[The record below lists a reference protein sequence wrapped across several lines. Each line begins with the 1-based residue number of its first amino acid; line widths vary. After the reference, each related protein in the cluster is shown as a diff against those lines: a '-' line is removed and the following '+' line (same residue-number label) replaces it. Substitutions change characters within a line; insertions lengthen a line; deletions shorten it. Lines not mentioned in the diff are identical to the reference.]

1 METISLSRK
10 FARWANEL
18 TYEDLPAPVISK
30 IKAFLLNGLTGAALG
45 YCGAI
50 GKEAV
55 ELTLEEEAKADGAS
69 ILASGSKATRYGAA
83 YANSELMHS
92 SELWDSYRMLT
103 HPGPVLIPAALACA
117 ELENRSGK
125 ELIVALAVGYEF
137 MCRLCDDFIPSTA
150 ARGFRPSPIYSTLGG
165 ALACAKLLD
174 LGEDGL
180 VSAIALA
187 SNFASGLNEGPRVG
201 GNEISIHEPQAARN
215 AVFAGIIAR
224 TGHIKGA
231 ESSLEGEAGF
241 YNAFTG
247 SFKGELS
254 YVFQGP
260 KEVDLK
266 TIAHDLGE
274 TYKLLSVM
282 FRIYPCAGFNQPV
295 IELMTELKKEHKFH
309 ADDIDEIEVTMNW
322 IETLYPS
329 PKFPRESW
337 TRPGIQTTHFYVA
350 HVALNGGFPTVGGK
364 TFGPTGNR
372 LTEDTAVID
381 FLHKR
386 VKITGDKDRP
396 MFSPK
401 ISIKLKNGSAIF
413 GQYPYSRL
421 EWGFDDLVHR
431 LNDCVIPLKQG
442 KAGFQ
447 RLVDKIGKLEEL
459 QNIMPLIKITQE
471 I

>member
-1 METISLSRK
+1 MENISLSRK
-10 FARWANEL
+10 FARWAHKL
-18 TYEDLPAPVISK
+18 TYEDLPEPVVSK
-30 IKAFLLNGLTGAALG
+30 IKALLLNGLTGAALG
-45 YCGAI
+45 FGGSL

-55 ELTLEEEAKADGAS
+55 ELTIKEEAKANGAS
-69 ILASGSKATRYGAA
+69 ILATGLKATRYGSA

-103 HPGPVLIPAALACA
+103 HPGPVIIPAALACA

-150 ARGFRPSPIYSTLGG
+150 ARGFRPSPIYTTLGA
-165 ALACAKLLD
+165 ALASAKLLN
-174 LGEDGL
+174 LNEDGL
-180 VSAIALA
+180 VGAIALA

-215 AVFAGIIAR
+215 GVFAAVMAR

-260 KEVDLK
+260 TEVDLK
-266 TIAHDLGE
+266 TITKDLGE
-274 TYKLLSVM
+274 QFKLLTVM

-295 IELMTELKKEHKFH
+295 IELMTEMKDEYKFK
-309 ADDIDEIEVTMNW
+309 AEDIEKIEVSMNW

-337 TRPGIQTTHFYVA
+337 SRPGVQTTHFYVA
-350 HVALNGGFPTVGGK
+350 HVAVNGGFPTVGGK
-364 TFGPTGNR
+364 TYGPTGSK

-381 FLHKR
+381 FLQKR
-386 VKITGDKDRP
+386 VKITGEKDRP

-401 ISIKLKNGSAIF
+401 ISVELKNGTELS
-413 GQYPYSRL
+413 GQFPYSRL
-421 EWGFDDLVHR
+421 EWEFDELVNR
-431 LNDCVIPLKQG
+431 LKGCVTPLKQG
-442 KAGFQ
+442 SAGFS
-447 RLVDKIGKLEEL
+447 RLVDMVVKLEDL
-459 QNIMPLIKITQE
+459 QNIEPVIKLMQE